1 MKVAITDQNN
11 QTHWNE
17 EQLKII
23 KNMYARG
30 LNSDELHVF
39 SLLCKE
45 LGLDPIRKQAYAIK
59 RQTKN
64 TMGKHEWTMTLQT
77 SIEGYRSIAER
88 TGNYA
93 PGEESIY
100 LYDENKNLIGA
111 KAYVKKRTQDGTWH
125 NVSAEA
131 HLEEYA
137 AKDKE
142 GNLTSF
148 WKKFPRVMIEKCAEA
163 RALRRCFPNE
173 LGSLYIKEEMDQA
186 DIETAETVETAEIID
201 VKQEEEPKITEE
213 QVAYINTLI
222 TNPKNITKLLQ
233 KYGVNSLRK
242 IKQKDYKELISE
254 IEEKLKKIKEI
265 QND

>member
-1 MKVAITDQNN
+1 MTVTISNQNN
-11 QTHWNE
+11 NKTHWND
-17 EQLKII
+17 EQFKLMRD
-23 KNMYARG
+23 MYAKG
-30 LNSDELHVF
+30 LTDNELHVF

-45 LGLDPIRKQAYAIK
+45 LGLDPIRKQAYAVK
-59 RQTKN
+59 RKVKN
-64 TMGKHEWTMTLQT
+64 TKGDYEWMMTLQT

-131 HLEEYA
+131 YLEEYA
-137 AKDKE
+137 ARDKQ
-142 GNLTSF
+142 GKLTQF
-148 WKKFPRVMIEKCAEA
+148 WSKFPRVMIEKCAEA

-186 DIETAETVETAEIID
+186 NEETETIVVE
-201 VKQEEEPKITEE
+201 KCLEEKKSTLTPE
-213 QVAYINTLI
+213 QVQYINTLVK
-222 TNPKNITKLLQ
+222 NPKNINKILQ
-233 KYGVNSLRK
+233 KQGVNSLLQ
-242 IKQKDYKELISE
+242 IKQENYQDIINT
-254 IEEKLKKIKEI
+254 IEQAINIAKSKEI
-265 QND
+265 TND